1 MATDAV
7 VEELIALAKN
17 RSHGNSRLLLLR
29 GLKRSKSLAAK
40 RALREL
46 AFDPVLAKE
55 IASWKRAR
63 KTRRAIIH

>member
-29 GLKRSKSLAAK
+29 GLKRSKSPAAK
-40 RALREL
+40 RALKEL